1 MTPQPFALIYR
12 PMGKHI
18 AHQRGFTLIEL
29 MFVVVIVGIL
39 AGIAYPSYMDQ
50 VRKGKRAKA
59 QAFLMD
65 LAQRQQNY
73 LIVRRRYA
81 VSLQELGFDDG
92 AGSVALG
99 SELQQ
104 LTGAYNVIGVDLG
117 VSQGPPPS
125 FDLALTPTSGSSQ
138 ESDGTLCLS
147 NTGIRWR
154 HCGAASQTPW

>member
-1 MTPQPFALIYR
+1 
-12 PMGKHI
+12 MGKHI
-18 AHQRGFTLIEL
+18 AYQRGFTLIEV
-29 MFVVVIVGIL
+29 MVVVAIVGIL

-50 VRKGKRAKA
+50 VRKGNRAKA

-125 FDLALTPTSGSSQ
+125 FDLALTPTTGSSQ

-154 HCGAASQTPW
+154 NCGTASQTPW